1 MDLNHLK
8 KRLRETLNGF
18 ISDVDYAGDFEE
30 IFDILEDIIDQASMY
45 LDDVDEAMSGEVE
58 SDN

>member
-1 MDLNHLK
+1 MTLKHTK

-30 IFDILEDIIDQASMY
+30 LFDILENIIDQASMY
-45 LDDVDEAMSGEVE
+45 LDDIAEALNEVE
-58 SDN
+58 SDD